1 MRILN
6 EELLNTS
13 NTAIGVSAI
22 QPIEHMGG
30 YAIHAKITDK
40 TLGTK
45 TFDSAIAASKE
56 IQGMTYSAKT
66 PGPESNDIS
75 IEYIADGTAGAET
88 VDVTEYEIVVHME
101 DTPAVA
107 ATKTMQGMLYS
118 SKSAGIAGNSITIA
132 ITGGATAGSE
142 VVTVV
147 DSAISVQIEDG
158 VSTDTQVKTAID
170 AKVEAAALITV
181 TGDTGAAQTTQIA
194 TALEGGTD
202 RVQSTDTQIKTAI
215 EAEAGADA
223 LVALTGNTGAAQTVQ
238 AHTRLEGGVTSTIN
252 LESNNIT
259 LTAHGYAIG
268 AKTRLTTDGAL
279 PTGLA
284 AGTDYYIIVVDANTL
299 AFATS
304 LANAQAG
311 TKINI
316 TADGSGTHT
325 ITSTTLSGT
334 IKLQAS
340 IDGANYIDV
349 DSSSANITETTEKL
363 YNIADAFYPYVKI
376 LLTLTAGSVDAY
388 AVINAKGF

>member
-30 YAIHAKITDK
+30 YAIYSKLTDK

-66 PGPESNDIS
+66 PGAASNDIS

-88 VDVTEYEIVVHME
+88 VDVTESEIVVHIE
-101 DTPAVA
+101 DTAAVA
-107 ATKTMQGMLYS
+107 ASKTMQGMLYT
-118 SKSAGIAGNSITIA
+118 SKSAGIAGNSTTIA
-132 ITGGATAGSE
+132 MTGGATAGSE

-147 DSAISVQIEDG
+147 DSAISIQIEDG
-158 VSTDTQVKTAID
+158 VSTDTQVKAAIA
-170 AKVEAAALITV
+170 AKAEANALVTV

-238 AHTRLEGGVTSTIN
+238 AHTHLEGGVASTIN
-252 LESNNIT
+252 LESNNVT
-259 LTAHGYAIG
+259 LTAHGYALG

-304 LANAQAG
+304 LANAQA
-311 TKINI
+311 
-316 TADGSGTHT
+316 
-325 ITSTTLSGT
+325 
-334 IKLQAS
+334 
-340 IDGANYIDV
+340 
-349 DSSSANITETTEKL
+349 
-363 YNIADAFYPYVKI
+363 
-376 LLTLTAGSVDAY
+376 
-388 AVINAKGF
+388 